1 MRKDFGNNGGRYDRI
16 IIYNAKW
23 KNCINSQRKVKVML
37 LVRGSSLI
45 LPRGDTGYIRVLKSQ
60 DDKFSAGDKVRFVVR
75 DKSSVLINIEITEF
89 DENGTALI
97 YLSKE
102 ITNKLTVGLYYYD
115 LRIIYEN
122 GEIDTEIRKGILQV
136 IDVAV
141 SESEVSQ

>member
-1 MRKDFGNNGGRYDRI
+1 
-16 IIYNAKW
+16 
-23 KNCINSQRKVKVML
+23 ML
-37 LVRGSSLI
+37 LVQGTRLI
-45 LPRGDTGYIRVLKSQ
+45 LPMGDTGYIKVLKSK
-60 DDKFSAGDKVRFVVR
+60 DDKFSAGDKVRFIVR
-75 DKSSVLINIEITEF
+75 ERTNLLVNIEITEF

-115 LRIIYEN
+115 LRIIYAN

-141 SESEVSQ
+141 PENEVIQ

>member
-1 MRKDFGNNGGRYDRI
+1 
-16 IIYNAKW
+16 
-23 KNCINSQRKVKVML
+23 ML
-37 LVRGSSLI
+37 LVQETRLI

-60 DDKFSAGDKVRFVVR
+60 DDEFSAGDKVRFVVR
-75 DKSSVLINIEITEF
+75 DKASILINIEITEF

-115 LRIIYEN
+115 LRIIYGN